1 MTGRYAL
8 IDVVARWRWYRRPA
22 SRRGVFAIVAIV
34 LAALSLFPRRYVAE
48 LQFTTQEGG
57 SGGLS
62 ALLGQL
68 GGVFGAAASRQS
80 IEQVLAVSRSYAV
93 RAEVVRR
100 LGLAQPGDAA
110 AIADAVRRLDKGLSV
125 RVQRGSIVDVEL
137 FGRDA
142 PAALRAVSTYSDVV
156 RLRLAE
162 LARQTSTQKRAFLDE
177 RYRDVQARVSAQ
189 EAAVDRFRRTNN
201 LLAPAEQ
208 LGSGIGRTV
217 GLQGA
222 LQAKQIQL
230 EVALRSHAEGSFEV
244 RNIRAEMAAI
254 AGQIRRAEAQ
264 GPAGAPDNPANLST
278 RIYEYGR
285 LTTELGIL
293 QTQLQSL
300 RRYLE
305 ASSIE
310 EMSADMNM
318 QVVQPAYLEPGRKL
332 NPLPLGLLILVVLLA
347 IAAEFHALRPPP
359 GTPPALP

>member
-8 IDVVARWRWYRRPA
+8 IDTVARWRWYRRPA
-22 SRRGVFAIVAIV
+22 SRRGVFAIAAIV
-34 LAALSLFPRRYVAE
+34 LALLSAFPRRYVAE

-68 GGVFGAAASRQS
+68 GGVFGGVASRQS

-100 LGLAQPGDAA
+100 LGLARPEDAVA
-110 AIADAVRRLDKGLSV
+110 MQRAVRRLDGGLSV
-125 RVQRGSIVDVEL
+125 RVQRGSIIDVEL
-137 FGRDA
+137 FGHD
-142 PAALRAVSTYSDVV
+142 PDAALRTVATYSDVV
-156 RLRLAE
+156 RLRLAD
-162 LARQTSTQKRAFLDE
+162 LARATSVQKRAFLDE
-177 RYRDVQARVSAQ
+177 RYRDVQARVTAQ
-189 EAAVDRFRRTNN
+189 EAAIDRYRRTNN

-230 EVALRSHAEGSFEV
+230 EVALRSHSDDSFEV
-244 RNIRAEMAAI
+244 RTIRAEMAAI

-264 GPAGAPDNPANLST
+264 GSAGAADNPANLST

-305 ASSIE
+305 ASTIE

-318 QVVQPAYLEPGRKL
+318 QVVQPAYLEPGMAF
-332 NPLPLGLLILVVLLA
+332 NPWPMGLLILVLLLGL
-347 IAAEFHALRPPP
+347 AAEFHALKPPP
-359 GTPPALP
+359 GTPPALA